1 MGSPGRCN
9 HWSTSTRPNPLPLS
23 SLQAFALTRG
33 CLVREI
39 SLQRKRSYFPRQP
52 LWLKCWSLRHP
63 QPKPVEPFPKMPFPR
78 ARVGNK
84 GAPQGWISGPGLP
97 FEPISL
103 LSPGDLANGG
113 PHEIKNMYVRTY
125 VPTNMRCCSVRAYAY
140 VRTYARTYVY
150 AMGRDQGIR
159 TYVRTK
165 GLERDSAPHQV
176 PEVLD
181 LLQERGPPFRQRG
194 VYALV
199 RREPT
204 ARTWPSHTSP

>member
-1 MGSPGRCN
+1 MDVLSDKSPWRHAVETGEPPC
-9 HWSTSTRPNPLPLS
+9 SGKGAT
-23 SLQAFALTRG
+23 
-33 CLVREI
+33 
-39 SLQRKRSYFPRQP
+39 YFPRQP
-52 LWLKCWSLRHP
+52 LWLKCWSLRPP

-113 PHEIKNMYVRTY
+113 PHEIRTYVNNMYVRTY
-125 VPTNMRCCSVRAYAY
+125 LRTCAFAAY
-140 VRTYARTYVY
+140 VRTRTYVRTY
-150 AMGRDQGIR
+150 VRVCRGAGSGD

-181 LLQERGPPFRQRG
+181 LLQQRGPPFRQRG